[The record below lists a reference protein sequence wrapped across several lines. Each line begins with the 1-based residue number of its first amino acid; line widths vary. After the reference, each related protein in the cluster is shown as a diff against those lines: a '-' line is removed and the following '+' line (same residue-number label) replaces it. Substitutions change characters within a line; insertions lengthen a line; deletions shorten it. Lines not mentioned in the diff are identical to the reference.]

1 MPHSTSTAFKRSA
14 APPSVDAWIAAVA
27 ARQHAL
33 ITFVQLLRVLTP
45 GAITHR
51 VKRGLLHRRYRG
63 IYVVGQPTL
72 SREGEWL
79 AAALACG
86 GALGYL
92 SCGALHGVSRFGEPM
107 IEVVTTSRARPEGVR
122 VHTVRRLDPRELTS
136 HKGIPVTT
144 IHRLLVDLTDEK
156 TPHQVANV
164 IHKAAFLGRFVEPAV
179 RDAMARA
186 NGRRKLHVLERA
198 IELHRMG
205 SAGTRSRAEDAFL
218 QIVEPEPLVNMDL
231 LGFEVDFR
239 WPDQRLVVEVDGPS
253 TRFAPTPTRRATV
266 HSTPRA
272 GPSCASATA
281 RSTSVRRAS
290 WPRSRPTASRDPRAY
305 STRCTHS
312 KGGPRDCTDRDRI
325 RTGRRPARLLRDLRR
340 GRHAAVAPAR
350 WAVRHRAAVRRRCCP
365 GCPRAGA

>member
-63 IYVVGQPTL
+63 VYVLGQPTL

-79 AAALACG
+79 AATLACG
-86 GALGYL
+86 AALGYL

-136 HKGIPVTT
+136 HRGIPVTT

-179 RDAMARA
+179 RDAMERA

-198 IELHRMG
+198 IQLHHMG

-218 QIVEPEPLVNMDL
+218 QLVEPEPLVNMDL
-231 LGFEVDFR
+231 LGFEIDFR
-239 WPDQRLVVEVDGPS
+239 WPDQRLVVEVDGPQHALR
-253 TRFAPTPTRRATV
+253 TEADKA
-266 HSTPRA
+266 
-272 GPSCASATA
+272 
-281 RSTSVRRAS
+281 
-290 WPRSRPTASRDPRAY
+290 
-305 STRCTHS
+305 
-312 KGGPRDCTDRDRI
+312 RDRALNAAGWTVL
-325 RTGRRPARLLRDLRR
+325 RFSDREVYERSPRLVAALETHGLTRPPRILDTM
-340 GRHAAVAPAR
+340 HAFQ
-350 WAVRHRAAVRRRCCP
+350 
-365 GCPRAGA
+365 GGTS

>member
-1 MPHSTSTAFKRSA
+1 VPHSTSTAFKRSA

-63 IYVVGQPTL
+63 VYVVGQPTL

-79 AAALACG
+79 AATLACG

-136 HKGIPVTT
+136 HRGIPVTT

-179 RDAMARA
+179 RDAMERA

-198 IELHRMG
+198 IQLHHMG

-218 QIVEPEPLVNMDL
+218 QLVEPEPLVNMDL
-231 LGFEVDFR
+231 LGFEIDFR
-239 WPDQRLVVEVDGPS
+239 WPDQRLVVEVDGPQHALR
-253 TRFAPTPTRRATV
+253 TEADKA
-266 HSTPRA
+266 
-272 GPSCASATA
+272 
-281 RSTSVRRAS
+281 
-290 WPRSRPTASRDPRAY
+290 
-305 STRCTHS
+305 
-312 KGGPRDCTDRDRI
+312 RDRALNAAGWTVL
-325 RTGRRPARLLRDLRR
+325 RFSDREVYERSPRLVAALETHGLTRPPRILDTM
-340 GRHAAVAPAR
+340 HAFQ
-350 WAVRHRAAVRRRCCP
+350 
-365 GCPRAGA
+365 GGTS

>member
-1 MPHSTSTAFKRSA
+1 MPHSTSTAFNRSA

-63 IYVVGQPTL
+63 VYVVGQPTL

-107 IEVVTTSRARPEGVR
+107 IEMVTTSRARPEGVR

-136 HKGIPVTT
+136 HKGIPATT

-164 IHKAAFLGRFVEPAV
+164 IHQAAFLGRFVEPAV

-198 IELHRMG
+198 IELHRLG
-205 SAGTRSRAEDAFL
+205 SAGTRSGAEDAFL
-218 QIVEPEPLVNMDL
+218 RIVASSEPLVNMDL

-239 WPDQRLVVEVDGPS
+239 WPDRRLVVEVDGPQHALR
-253 TRFAPTPTRRATV
+253 TGADKA
-266 HSTPRA
+266 
-272 GPSCASATA
+272 
-281 RSTSVRRAS
+281 
-290 WPRSRPTASRDPRAY
+290 
-305 STRCTHS
+305 
-312 KGGPRDCTDRDRI
+312 RDRALNAAGWTVL
-325 RTGRRPARLLRDLRR
+325 RFSDREVYERSPRLVAALETHGLTRPPPILDSM
-340 GRHAAVAPAR
+340 HAFQ
-350 WAVRHRAAVRRRCCP
+350 
-365 GCPRAGA
+365 GGTS

>member
-1 MPHSTSTAFKRSA
+1 MPHSTSTAFNRSA

-63 IYVVGQPTL
+63 VYVVGQPTL

-136 HKGIPVTT
+136 HKGIPATT
-144 IHRLLVDLTDEK
+144 IHRLLVDLTDE
-156 TPHQVANV
+156 TD
-164 IHKAAFLGRFVEPAV
+164 AASGRQRHPQGGVPRALRRARGAR
-179 RDAMARA
+179 RDGAGERPSQAARA
-186 NGRRKLHVLERA
+186 RAGDRTAPDGQRGHAERRRGRLPAARRAGAAGEHGAARLRGRLPLARSAAGGRGRRCR
-198 IELHRMG
+198 
-205 SAGTRSRAEDAFL
+205 
-218 QIVEPEPLVNMDL
+218 
-231 LGFEVDFR
+231 
-239 WPDQRLVVEVDGPS
+239 S
-253 TRFAPTPTRRATV
+253 TRCAPTPTRRATV
-266 HSTPRA
+266 HSTPPA

-281 RSTSVRRAS
+281 RSTSARRAS
-290 WPRSRPTASRDPRAY
+290 RPRSRLTA
-305 STRCTHS
+305 
-312 KGGPRDCTDRDRI
+312 
-325 RTGRRPARLLRDLRR
+325 
-340 GRHAAVAPAR
+340 
-350 WAVRHRAAVRRRCCP
+350 
-365 GCPRAGA
+365 

>member
-1 MPHSTSTAFKRSA
+1 
-14 APPSVDAWIAAVA
+14 
-27 ARQHAL
+27 
-33 ITFVQLLRVLTP
+33 LTP

-63 IYVVGQPTL
+63 VYVLGQPTL

-79 AAALACG
+79 AATLACG

-136 HKGIPVTT
+136 HRGIPVTT

-179 RDAMARA
+179 RDAMERA

-198 IELHRMG
+198 IQLHHMG

-218 QIVEPEPLVNMDL
+218 QLVEPEPLVNMDL
-231 LGFEVDFR
+231 LGFEIDFR
-239 WPDQRLVVEVDGPS
+239 WPDQRLVVEVDGPQHALR
-253 TRFAPTPTRRATV
+253 TEADKA
-266 HSTPRA
+266 
-272 GPSCASATA
+272 
-281 RSTSVRRAS
+281 
-290 WPRSRPTASRDPRAY
+290 
-305 STRCTHS
+305 
-312 KGGPRDCTDRDRI
+312 RDRALNAAGWTVL
-325 RTGRRPARLLRDLRR
+325 RFSDREVYERSPRLVAALETHGLTRPPRILDTM
-340 GRHAAVAPAR
+340 HAFQ
-350 WAVRHRAAVRRRCCP
+350 
-365 GCPRAGA
+365 GGTS

>member
-1 MPHSTSTAFKRSA
+1 LKRSA
-14 APPSVDAWIAAVA
+14 APLSVDAWIAAVA

-63 IYVVGQPTL
+63 VYVVGQPTL

-79 AAALACG
+79 AATLACD
-86 GALGYL
+86 GALSHL

-136 HKGIPVTT
+136 HKGIPATT

-179 RDAMARA
+179 RDAMVRA
-186 NGRRKLHVLERA
+186 NGRHNLAVLERA

-205 SAGTRSRAEDAFL
+205 SAGTRSGAEDAFL
-218 QIVEPEPLVNMDL
+218 RLVEPEPLVNMDL

-239 WPDQRLVVEVDGPS
+239 WPDRRLRSRS
-253 TRFAPTPTRRATV
+253 TAGSTPCGPTPTTPATAC
-266 HSTPRA
+266 SEPPA
-272 GPSCASATA
+272 GRCCASATA

-290 WPRSRPTASRDPRAY
+290 RPRSILTA
-305 STRCTHS
+305 
-312 KGGPRDCTDRDRI
+312 
-325 RTGRRPARLLRDLRR
+325 
-340 GRHAAVAPAR
+340 
-350 WAVRHRAAVRRRCCP
+350 
-365 GCPRAGA
+365 

>member
-1 MPHSTSTAFKRSA
+1 VPHSTSTAFKRSA

-63 IYVVGQPTL
+63 VYVLGQPTL

-79 AAALACG
+79 AATLACG

-136 HKGIPVTT
+136 HRGIPVTT

-179 RDAMARA
+179 RDAMERA

-198 IELHRMG
+198 IQLHHMG

-218 QIVEPEPLVNMDL
+218 QLVEPEPLVNMDL
-231 LGFEVDFR
+231 LGFEIDFR
-239 WPDQRLVVEVDGPS
+239 WPDQRLVVEVDGPQHALR
-253 TRFAPTPTRRATV
+253 TEADKA
-266 HSTPRA
+266 
-272 GPSCASATA
+272 
-281 RSTSVRRAS
+281 
-290 WPRSRPTASRDPRAY
+290 
-305 STRCTHS
+305 
-312 KGGPRDCTDRDRI
+312 RDRALNAAGWTVL
-325 RTGRRPARLLRDLRR
+325 RFSDREVYERSPRLVAALETHGLTRPPRILDTM
-340 GRHAAVAPAR
+340 HAFQ
-350 WAVRHRAAVRRRCCP
+350 
-365 GCPRAGA
+365 GGTS

>member
-1 MPHSTSTAFKRSA
+1 MPHSTSTAFNRSA
-14 APPSVDAWIAAVA
+14 APPSVDAWLAAVA

-63 IYVVGQPTL
+63 VYVLGQPTL

-79 AAALACG
+79 AATLACG

-136 HKGIPVTT
+136 HRGIPVTT

-179 RDAMARA
+179 RDAMERA

-198 IELHRMG
+198 IQLHHMG

-218 QIVEPEPLVNMDL
+218 QLVEPEPLVNMDL
-231 LGFEVDFR
+231 LGFEIDFR
-239 WPDQRLVVEVDGPS
+239 WPDQRLVVEVDGPQHALR
-253 TRFAPTPTRRATV
+253 TEADKA
-266 HSTPRA
+266 
-272 GPSCASATA
+272 
-281 RSTSVRRAS
+281 
-290 WPRSRPTASRDPRAY
+290 
-305 STRCTHS
+305 
-312 KGGPRDCTDRDRI
+312 RDRALNAAGWTVL
-325 RTGRRPARLLRDLRR
+325 RFSDREVYERSPRLVAALETHGLTRPPRILDTM
-340 GRHAAVAPAR
+340 HAFQ
-350 WAVRHRAAVRRRCCP
+350 
-365 GCPRAGA
+365 GGTS